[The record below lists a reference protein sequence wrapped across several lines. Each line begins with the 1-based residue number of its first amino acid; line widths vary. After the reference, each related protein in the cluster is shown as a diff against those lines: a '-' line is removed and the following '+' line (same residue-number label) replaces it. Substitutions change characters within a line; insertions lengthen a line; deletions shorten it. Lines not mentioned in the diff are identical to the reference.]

1 MLERE
6 QWCTLKNVNTSPKDS
21 WQSSVHLA
29 LKDHILND
37 IQQRPRL
44 HLAQHHLELPVV
56 MS

>member
-44 HLAQHHLELPVV
+44 HLAQHHLKFPVV